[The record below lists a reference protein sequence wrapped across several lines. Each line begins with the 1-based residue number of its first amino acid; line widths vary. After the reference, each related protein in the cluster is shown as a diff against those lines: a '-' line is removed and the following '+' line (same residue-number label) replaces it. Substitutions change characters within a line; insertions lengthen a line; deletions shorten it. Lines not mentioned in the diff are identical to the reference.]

1 MDSFIDANSKT
12 LWNRWEYFA
21 RTQPDKTAIVNW
33 QTDGVSFRWSYKQL
47 LEMAD
52 RYSARLKQIG
62 VKKGD
67 VCAIVIRHNSLF
79 YPLYLGISGI
89 GALPAVLAY
98 PNPRLHHEKFQ
109 KGLIG
114 MSERS
119 GLNWIFT
126 ERELERIIRPLIIN
140 RGKVNSGLLFP
151 LDWELKESVK
161 FKELEELKQIRNSID
176 ENDPMLLQHSS
187 GTTGLQKPI
196 VLSHK
201 AILEHVSNYG
211 KAIQISSD
219 DIVASWLP
227 LYHDMGLI
235 ASFHL
240 SLASGIT
247 TIQINPFEWVLAP
260 SILLDVIT
268 AEKATLTW
276 LPNFAYN
283 LMADKIKKEE
293 MEKASLESLRM
304 AVNCSETIRA
314 ESHEKFYR
322 KFNNYGLHQNTLGT
336 MYAMAETTLAVTQ
349 SEPGKRSAEIS
360 VDKNAL
366 AQGYVNISDNQA
378 KSKICVS
385 SGKPINECQMK
396 IVNERREVVSGERV
410 GEIIVK
416 SASMF
421 QGYRNYPEKTDE
433 VFDSRGWFY
442 TGDLGFIY
450 DEELYVIGRIKD
462 VIIVAGNNIYPEDIE
477 DRLNKVENVIP
488 GRVIAFGEEDELLG
502 TEQVSVVAETK
513 HDNEIQLKKLRMDI
527 IEAGMS
533 LNVNINRVYLVPPRW
548 LIKSSSGKPSRR
560 TNKQRIMDNIDRNVW
575 SNR

>member
-1 MDSFIDANSKT
+1 MDNFIEANSKT

-33 QTDGVSFRWSYKQL
+33 QTDGVSFRWNYKQL
-47 LEMAD
+47 LKMAD

-79 YPLYLGISGI
+79 YPLYLGIAGI

-161 FKELEELKQIRNSID
+161 LKELEELKQIRNSID

-201 AILEHVSNYG
+201 AILEHVGNYG
-211 KAIQISSD
+211 KAIQISSGD
-219 DIVASWLP
+219 VVASWLP

-322 KFNNYGLHQNTLGT
+322 KFKNYGLHQNTLGT
-336 MYAMAETTLAVTQ
+336 MYAMAETTLSVTQ
-349 SEPGKRSAEIS
+349 SKPGKRSAEIS

-396 IVNERREVVSGERV
+396 IVNERKEVVSGERV

-433 VFDSRGWFY
+433 VFDRRGWFY
-442 TGDLGFIY
+442 TGDLGFVY
-450 DEELYVIGRIKD
+450 DGELYVIGRIKD

-533 LNVNINRVYLVPPRW
+533 LNVNINGVYLVPPRW